1 LQQFTTLGHSF
12 FTRPCN
18 DEHQGRR
25 IVNEALL
32 LSILSQA
39 AHGGECYRTK
49 DRRVTTLR
57 EFQLLV
63 ETAQHAVRDGLI
75 EASFQAPSKGKLSAG
90 LIRTFTVLSI
100 TPAGTE
106 RLAEL
111 GARRLPASSG
121 VPVTNAAT
129 PARPASR

>member
-1 LQQFTTLGHSF
+1 
-12 FTRPCN
+12 
-18 DEHQGRR
+18 
-25 IVNEALL
+25 VNEALL
-32 LSILSQA
+32 LSILGQA

-63 ETAQHAVRDGLI
+63 ETAQHAARDGLI

-90 LIRTFTVLSI
+90 LIRTFTVLGI

-111 GARRLPASSG
+111 GARRHAPPTGVATSNPAAS
-121 VPVTNAAT
+121 
-129 PARPASR
+129 ARHSNR